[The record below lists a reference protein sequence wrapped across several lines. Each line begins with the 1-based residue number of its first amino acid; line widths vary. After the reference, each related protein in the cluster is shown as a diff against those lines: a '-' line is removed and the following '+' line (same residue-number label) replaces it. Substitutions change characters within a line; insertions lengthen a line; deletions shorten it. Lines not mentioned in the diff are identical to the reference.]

1 MSSLSKSARAAS
13 STHNTIGG
21 ITMRYQ
27 DFMRQEELAG
37 KLPAMVHSVANLNK
51 VEFGICF
58 PDGTVV
64 SIRRE

>member
-1 MSSLSKSARAAS
+1 
-13 STHNTIGG
+13 
-21 ITMRYQ
+21 MRYQ